1 MLLLLKKSLL
11 LISIATLGTIL
22 HCLYLLI
29 GELLLLLLLH
39 PFLVFFKENLEVIF
53 FLVGRFIRQK
63 LLKSGALT
71 TEIEI
76 QNLRRS
82 VFALTVLNEET
93 DTDVRARLVKLLL
106 RLLLLLCVLLHLL
119 LLEQLVLRGLLHE
132 TT

>member
-1 MLLLLKKSLL
+1 MLLLKKSFL

-29 GELLLLLLLH
+29 GELLLLILLH
-39 PFLVFFKENLEVIF
+39 PLLVLFKENLEVIF

>member
-1 MLLLLKKSLL
+1 MLLLKKSLL

-39 PFLVFFKENLEVIF
+39 PLLVFFKENLEVIF

>member
-1 MLLLLKKSLL
+1 MLLLKKSLL